1 MRPLSWA
8 GVALVVLG
16 ALALA
21 FQGFNYN
28 SKKNVVDF
36 GTFHV
41 TASEQKRFDIPPVVG
56 GLIVLGGLV
65 LIVAGSRR
73 KA

>member
-1 MRPLSWA
+1 MKPIAWA

-16 ALALA
+16 ALALV
-21 FQGFNYN
+21 FQGFTYDT
-28 SKKNVVDF
+28 KKNVVDL

-41 TASEQKRFDIPPVVG
+41 TASEQRRIDIPPVIG
-56 GLIVLGGLV
+56 GLIVLGGIV
-65 LIVAGSRR
+65 LIVAGSRQ